1 MCEEETQFRDE
12 FDVREVCMLS
22 CGMCNRF
29 VTYTAV
35 ICWGVAW
42 SLDTTETR
50 ITTHQQKFGE
60 HCWVLYI
67 FLFFFS
73 GIPLWQHGIPAAS
86 PYIKYQLVQF
96 FRFLSCLWFFV
107 FTALKNKE
115 VIFHSRSR
123 PQEKDQKT
131 WGSQNT
137 VKCFWDVKCLDE
149 RGLDLIISL
158 RTHNTVALLG

>member
-60 HCWVLYI
+60 HY
-67 FLFFFS
+67 FSFFFWD
-73 GIPLWQHGIPAAS
+73 PFVAAWNPCGFS
-86 PYIKYQLVQF
+86 LHQVPVGSIFSF
-96 FRFLSCLWFFV
+96 FVLFKFLNSLCFFV
-107 FTALKNKE
+107 FTALEKKE
-115 VIFHSRSR
+115 VIFHPRSR

-137 VKCFWDVKCLDE
+137 VKSFWDVKCLDE
-149 RGLDLIISL
+149 RRLDLIISL
-158 RTHNTVALLG
+158 RTHNTVVLLG